1 MQHFELK
8 GTTRKV
14 GNKAV
19 IKAFRREG
27 LVPCNLYGLGMDNV
41 LFTVNAKEL
50 KVLTDT
56 PKSYIVDLV
65 LDGGKPQTAILH
77 ELQWH
82 PVTDACLH
90 VDFLAV
96 NETKPIAI
104 SVPLVIEGHAKGVQQ
119 GGKFYQNARSLKV
132 SALMKDLP
140 DELDVDITQ
149 PRPRQAHQ
157 GRRPQVTVSSRLR
170 QGHHHLRR
178 QDHAQ
183 CYCGCCGGVNP
194 TPPCQRSYLVVGLG
208 NIGAEYARTRHNI
221 GFMMLDAWA
230 QASNV
235 VFPWSAT
242 APLRRF
248 RTREG
253 TSPC

>member
-27 LVPCNLYGLGMDNV
+27 LVPCNLYGLGMENV

-50 KVLTDT
+50 KALTDT
-56 PKSYIVDLV
+56 PKSFIVDLI
-65 LDGGKPQTAILH
+65 LDGAKKAQTAVLH

-96 NETKPIAI
+96 GDKKPIAI

-119 GGKFYQNARSLKV
+119 GGKFYQNARSIKV

-140 DELDVDITQ
+140 DE
-149 PRPRQAHQ
+149 
-157 GRRPQVTVSSRLR
+157 VTVNISDLGLDKRIKAGDLQLKNVSVVS
-170 QGHHHLRR
+170 
-178 QDHAQ
+178 DKDTII
-183 CYCGCCGGVNP
+183 CGVK
-194 TPPCQRSYLVVGLG
+194 T
-208 NIGAEYARTRHNI
+208 TR
-221 GFMMLDAWA
+221 
-230 QASNV
+230 NV
-235 VFPWSAT
+235 TVAAT
-242 APLRRF
+242 
-248 RTREG
+248 EE
-253 TSPC
+253 

>member
-27 LVPCNLYGLGMDNV
+27 LVPCNLYGLGMENV

-50 KVLTDT
+50 KALTDT

-65 LDGGKPQTAILH
+65 LDGAKKAQTAVLH

-96 NETKPIAI
+96 DEKKPIAI
-104 SVPLVIEGHAKGVQQ
+104 SVPLVITGHAKGVQQ
-119 GGKFYQNARSLKV
+119 GGKFYQNARSIKV
-132 SALMKDLP
+132 SAAMKDLP
-140 DELDVDITQ
+140 DEVTVDITDLGLDKRIKAGDIQ
-149 PRPRQAHQ
+149 LKNVAVVSDKDTIICGVKTTRN
-157 GRRPQVTVSSRLR
+157 VT
-170 QGHHHLRR
+170 
-178 QDHAQ
+178 A
-183 CYCGCCGGVNP
+183 
-194 TPPCQRSYLVVGLG
+194 
-208 NIGAEYARTRHNI
+208 AA
-221 GFMMLDAWA
+221 
-230 QASNV
+230 
-235 VFPWSAT
+235 AT
-242 APLRRF
+242 
-248 RTREG
+248 EE
-253 TSPC
+253 

>member
-27 LVPCNLYGLGMDNV
+27 LVPCNLYGLGMETV

-50 KVLTDT
+50 KALTDT
-56 PKSYIVDLV
+56 PKSFIVDLV
-65 LDGGKPQTAILH
+65 LDGAKKAQTAVLH

-96 NETKPIAI
+96 NDTKPIAI

-119 GGKFYQNARSLKV
+119 GGKFYQKARSIKV
-132 SALMKDLP
+132 CALMKDLP
-140 DELDVDITQ
+140 DEVKVDI
-149 PRPRQAHQ
+149 
-157 GRRPQVTVSSRLR
+157 S
-170 QGHHHLRR
+170 
-178 QDHAQ
+178 
-183 CYCGCCGGVNP
+183 
-194 TPPCQRSYLVVGLG
+194 GLG
-208 NIGAEYARTRHNI
+208 LDKRIKAGDNQLKNVAVVSDKDTIICGVKTTRNVTAAAAE
-221 GFMMLDAWA
+221 
-230 QASNV
+230 
-235 VFPWSAT
+235 
-242 APLRRF
+242 
-248 RTREG
+248 E
-253 TSPC
+253 

>member
-27 LVPCNLYGLGMDNV
+27 LVPCNLYGLGMENV

-50 KVLTDT
+50 KALTDT
-56 PKSYIVDLV
+56 PKSFIVDLV
-65 LDGGKPQTAILH
+65 LDGAKKAQTAVLH

-96 NETKPIAI
+96 NDTKPIAI

-119 GGKFYQNARSLKV
+119 GGKFYQNARSIKV
-132 SALMKDLP
+132 SAAMKDLP
-140 DELDVDITQ
+140 DEVTVDITDLGLDKRIKAGDIQ
-149 PRPRQAHQ
+149 LKNVA
-157 GRRPQVTVSSRLR
+157 VVS
-170 QGHHHLRR
+170 
-178 QDHAQ
+178 DKDTII
-183 CYCGCCGGVNP
+183 CGVK
-194 TPPCQRSYLVVGLG
+194 T
-208 NIGAEYARTRHNI
+208 TRH
-221 GFMMLDAWA
+221 
-230 QASNV
+230 V
-235 VFPWSAT
+235 T
-242 APLRRF
+242 AAAA
-248 RTREG
+248 EE
-253 TSPC
+253 

>member
-27 LVPCNLYGLGMDNV
+27 LVPCNLYGLGMENV

-50 KVLTDT
+50 KALTDT

-65 LDGGKPQTAILH
+65 LDGAKKAQTAVLH

-96 NETKPIAI
+96 DEKKPIAI

-119 GGKFYQNARSLKV
+119 GGKFYQNARSIKV

-140 DELDVDITQ
+140 DE
-149 PRPRQAHQ
+149 
-157 GRRPQVTVSSRLR
+157 VTVNISDLGLDKRIKAGDIQLKNVAVVS
-170 QGHHHLRR
+170 
-178 QDHAQ
+178 DKDTII
-183 CYCGCCGGVNP
+183 CGVKTTRNV
-194 TPPCQRSYLVVGLG
+194 TAAA
-208 NIGAEYARTRHNI
+208 AE
-221 GFMMLDAWA
+221 
-230 QASNV
+230 
-235 VFPWSAT
+235 
-242 APLRRF
+242 
-248 RTREG
+248 E
-253 TSPC
+253 